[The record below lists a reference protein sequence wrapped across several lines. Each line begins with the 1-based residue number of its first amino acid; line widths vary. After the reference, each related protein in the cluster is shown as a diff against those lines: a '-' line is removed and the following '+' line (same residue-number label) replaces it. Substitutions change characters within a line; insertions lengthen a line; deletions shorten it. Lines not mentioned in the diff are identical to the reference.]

1 MSIRVVVCNKCGN
14 EIPVTPS
21 ENDAILEQ
29 FREEARQEAKMEQET
44 AVKIA
49 VDAALAKARVCF
61 AQQETKAAQER
72 AASEK
77 AVAELQHRLELA
89 EQEKQAAVQRAV
101 TEAETEK
108 ARLTAELNHSKDVA
122 DMEIRAKTAQAEER
136 IRDLEVKN
144 QQERSRIIAAADAE
158 IARKDQQI
166 AAMTEKAKAFETEKK
181 LAVKNAGD
189 QMMAELQKKETELLR
204 MKSELEKQA
213 QTATIQRN
221 LQKEQYEAA
230 LRLKEEEIRQIKDF
244 KAKLSTKALG
254 ESLEKYCEN
263 EFNKIR
269 ATAFPNAYFEK
280 DNDAASGSKG
290 DYIYRETVDGVEILS
305 VMFEMKTEAD
315 ETSAKHKNED
325 FFTKLDKD
333 RCEKKCEYAVLVSTL
348 EADSDYYNSGIQ
360 DVSFRYPKMYVVR
373 PAQFITIISLLR
385 NAALNSVEYQK
396 ELALIKTQQL
406 DLTNFEANMD
416 SFKDAFGRN
425 YRLASD
431 KLKAAVDGID
441 KSIAALQKTKDNL
454 LASENQL
461 RLANDKAEDLSI
473 KKLTRGAP
481 SVAEKFA
488 AIKAAASGAKVVASV
503 SADPGK
509 TADTGDSVVPE
520 SDEDKSA

>member
-1 MSIRVVVCNKCGN
+1 MSMRVVVCTKCGN

-29 FREEARQEAKMEQET
+29 FREEARQEARAEQET
-44 AVKIA
+44 VVKVA
-49 VDAALAKARVCF
+49 VDAALAKARVHF

-77 AVAELQHRLELA
+77 TVAELQHRLELA
-89 EQEKQAAVQRAV
+89 EQEKRTAVQQAV
-101 TEAETEK
+101 TRAETEK
-108 ARLTAELNHSKDVA
+108 ARLTAELNHSKDAA
-122 DMEIRAKTAQAEER
+122 DMEMRAKAAQAEER
-136 IRDLEVKN
+136 IRDLEAKN
-144 QQERSRIIAAADAE
+144 QQERNRIIAAADAE
-158 IARKDQQI
+158 IARKDRQI
-166 AAMTEKAKAFETEKK
+166 AAMTEQAKAAETEKQ
-181 LAVKNAGD
+181 LAVKSAQD
-189 QMMAELQKKETELLR
+189 QMMSVLQKKESELLTI
-204 MKSELEKQA
+204 KGQLETQIQA
-213 QTATIQRN
+213 TKLQGTMQR
-221 LQKEQYEAA
+221 EQYEAA
-230 LRLKEEEIRQIKDF
+230 LRLKDEEIQRIRDF

-269 ATAFPNAYFEK
+269 TTAFPTAYFEK

-315 ETSAKHKNED
+315 ETAAKHKNED

-333 RCEKKCEYAVLVSTL
+333 RREKKCEYAVLVSTL
-348 EADSDYYNSGIQ
+348 EADSEYYNSGIQ

-373 PAQFITIISLLR
+373 PQQFIAIISILR

-396 ELALIKTQQL
+396 ELALNKTQQL
-406 DLTNFEANMD
+406 DLTNFEDNMN

-461 RLANDKAEDLSI
+461 RLANDKAEDLNI
-473 KKLTRGAP
+473 RKLTKGAP
-481 SVAEKFA
+481 SVAAKLA
-488 AIKAAASGAKVVASV
+488 ALKATNLSAAPAENTKGPGAN
-503 SADPGK
+503 DP
-509 TADTGDSVVPE
+509 APPE
-520 SDEDKSA
+520 SESA